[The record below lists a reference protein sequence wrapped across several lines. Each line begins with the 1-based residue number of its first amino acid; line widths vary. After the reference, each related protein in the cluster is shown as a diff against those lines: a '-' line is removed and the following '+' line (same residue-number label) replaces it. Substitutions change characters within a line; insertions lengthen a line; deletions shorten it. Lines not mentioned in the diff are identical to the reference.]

1 VDEDLLKRQQQPLLI
16 VISGPSGVGKDTV
29 VHRMRERRL
38 PFRFVVTA
46 TSRPRRDDEVDGVD
60 YLFLT
65 HEEFEGMV
73 ARGEFLEHALVYGQ
87 FKGIPRRHVREALA
101 TGQDVV
107 FRIDVQGAETVRR
120 LCPEALLIFLATR
133 DEEEL
138 ARRLRKRR
146 TELAEALELRLAAAR
161 QEYEKV
167 GLFDYVVVNGDD
179 ELDRAVDT
187 IEAIIRAEHHR
198 TRPRRVTL

>member
-1 VDEDLLKRQQQPLLI
+1 MDEDLLKRQQQPLLI

-65 HEEFEGMV
+65 HEEFEGMA

-87 FKGIPRRHVREALA
+87 FKGIPRRHVREALT

-146 TELAEALELRLAAAR
+146 TESAEALELRLAAAR
-161 QEYEKV
+161 QEYQKV

>member
-1 VDEDLLKRQQQPLLI
+1 MDEDLLKRQQQPLLI

-146 TELAEALELRLAAAR
+146 TESAEALELRLAAAR
-161 QEYEKV
+161 QEYQKV

>member
-1 VDEDLLKRQQQPLLI
+1 VDEDLLERQRQPLLI

-46 TSRPRRDDEVDGVD
+46 TSRPRRDDEIDGVD

-120 LCPEALLIFLATR
+120 LCPEALLIFLATH

-146 TELAEALELRLAAAR
+146 TESPESLELRLATAR
-161 QEYEKV
+161 REYERV
-167 GLFDYVVVNGDD
+167 GLFDYIVVNGDD

-198 TRPRRVTL
+198 TQPRRVTL

>member
-1 VDEDLLKRQQQPLLI
+1 VDKDLLERQRQPLLI

-60 YLFLT
+60 YVFLT
-65 HEEFEGMV
+65 REEFEAMV
-73 ARGEFLEHALVYGQ
+73 SRGEFLEHALVYGQ

-146 TELAEALELRLAAAR
+146 TESTEALELRLATAR
-161 QEYEKV
+161 REYEKLD
-167 GLFDYVVVNGDD
+167 LFDYVVVNGDG

>member
-1 VDEDLLKRQQQPLLI
+1 VDEDLLERQRQPLLI

-46 TSRPRRDDEVDGVD
+46 TSRPRRDEEVDGVD

-65 HEEFEGMV
+65 HEEFEAMV

-146 TELAEALELRLAAAR
+146 TESEEALELRLATAR
-161 QEYEKV
+161 REYEKV

-198 TRPRRVTL
+198 ARPRRVTL

>member
-1 VDEDLLKRQQQPLLI
+1 VDEDLLERQRQPLLI
-16 VISGPSGVGKDTV
+16 VISGPSGVGKDTI

-46 TSRPRRDDEVDGVD
+46 TSRPRRDDEVEGVD

-65 HEEFEGMV
+65 REEFEAMV

-146 TELAEALELRLAAAR
+146 TESAEALELRLATAR
-161 QEYEKV
+161 REYEKV

>member
-65 HEEFEGMV
+65 HEGFEGMV

-87 FKGIPRRHVREALA
+87 FKGIPRRHVREALT

-146 TELAEALELRLAAAR
+146 TESAEALELRLAAAR
-161 QEYEKV
+161 QEYQKV

>member
-1 VDEDLLKRQQQPLLI
+1 MDEDLLKRQQQPLLI

-87 FKGIPRRHVREALA
+87 FKGIPRRHVREALT

-146 TELAEALELRLAAAR
+146 TESAEALELRLAAAR
-161 QEYEKV
+161 QEYQKV

>member
-1 VDEDLLKRQQQPLLI
+1 VDQDLLERQRLPLLI

-46 TSRPRRDDEVDGVD
+46 TSRPRRDDETDGVD
-60 YLFLT
+60 YVFLT
-65 HEEFEGMV
+65 REEFEGMV
-73 ARGEFLEHALVYGQ
+73 ARGELLEHAVVYGQ
-87 FKGIPRRHVREALA
+87 FKGIPRQHVREALA

-120 LCPEALLIFLATR
+120 LCPEALLIFLTTR
-133 DEEEL
+133 DDDEL
-138 ARRLRKRR
+138 ARRLRNRCTESSESLALRMATARR
-146 TELAEALELRLAAAR
+146 
-161 QEYEKV
+161 EYEKLS
-167 GLFDYVVVNGDD
+167 LFDYVVVNADG
-179 ELDRAVDT
+179 ELDQAVNT

-198 TRPRRVTL
+198 TRPRRVSL

>member
-1 VDEDLLKRQQQPLLI
+1 MDKDLLERQRQPLLI

-46 TSRPRRDDEVDGVD
+46 TSRARRDDEVEGVD
-60 YLFLT
+60 YVFLT
-65 HEEFEGMV
+65 REEFETMV
-73 ARGEFLEHALVYGQ
+73 AGGEFLEHALVYGQ

-133 DEEEL
+133 DEDEL

-146 TELAEALELRLAAAR
+146 TEAAEALELRLATAR
-161 QEYEKV
+161 REYEKLD
-167 GLFDYVVVNGDD
+167 LFDYVVVNGDG

>member
-87 FKGIPRRHVREALA
+87 FKGIPRRHVREALT

-146 TELAEALELRLAAAR
+146 TESAEALELRLAAAR
-161 QEYEKV
+161 QEYQKV

>member
-1 VDEDLLKRQQQPLLI
+1 
-16 VISGPSGVGKDTV
+16 
-29 VHRMRERRL
+29 
-38 PFRFVVTA
+38 
-46 TSRPRRDDEVDGVD
+46 
-60 YLFLT
+60 
-65 HEEFEGMV
+65 MV

-146 TELAEALELRLAAAR
+146 TESAEALELRLAAAR
-161 QEYEKV
+161 QEYQKV

>member
-1 VDEDLLKRQQQPLLI
+1 MDEDLLKRQQQPLLI

>member
-146 TELAEALELRLAAAR
+146 TESAEALELRLAAAR
-161 QEYEKV
+161 QEYQKV